1 LKKKFNGVKNSRQT
15 IPLNYILAE
24 NIDLHLNFNVDSKI
38 AKIKN
43 KMHLINQEIN
53 NNPDGKFIDEFN

>member
-15 IPLNYILAE
+15 ISLNYILAE
-24 NIDLHLNFNVDSKI
+24 NIDSHLNFNVDSKI

-43 KMHLINQEIN
+43 KMHLINQKIN
-53 NNPDGKFIDEFN
+53 NNPDGEFIDEFN